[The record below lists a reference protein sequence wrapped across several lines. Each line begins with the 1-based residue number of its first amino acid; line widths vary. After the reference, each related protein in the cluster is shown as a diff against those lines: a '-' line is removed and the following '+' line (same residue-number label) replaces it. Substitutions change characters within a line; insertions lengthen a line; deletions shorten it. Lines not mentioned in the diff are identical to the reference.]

1 MKRLQKK
8 FEKLEEEKNLQK
20 ERIDLLEMMLAE
32 QKSRNRPEM
41 VPREPVYFSVTMSG
55 NSGIRQR
62 SYI

>member
-1 MKRLQKK
+1 MKQLQKK

-32 QKSRNRPEM
+32 QKRRNRPEM
-41 VPREPVYFSVTMSG
+41 VSRPVYFSVTMSG

-62 SYI
+62 SY